1 MRKEEIKVVE
11 KVWGEEL
18 VLVNSDKYCGKL
30 LTINEGSKG
39 SYHSH
44 AVKEETFYILWGKV
58 FLTVE
63 DKGYVLDNSS
73 APITIE
79 PGDKHSTEG
88 LTRAVIVEISTRH
101 DDEDVFRL
109 EESKA

>member
-1 MRKEEIKVVE
+1 MRKEEIKVVK

-18 VLVNSDKYCGKL
+18 WLVNSDKYCGKL
-30 LTINEGSKG
+30 LTINEDAKG

-44 AVKEETFYILWGKV
+44 AIKEETFYVLWGKV

-63 DKGYVLDNSS
+63 GKGYILDNSS

-79 PGDKHSTEG
+79 PGDRHSMEG
-88 LTRAVIVEISTRH
+88 LTSAVIVEISTKH